1 MRNMKPLAIFILIL
15 PLLFCGCF
23 ATLQPGADPVV
34 VNAERTIEVAR
45 ATLDSFVRF
54 EFSNR
59 SKCPPEVQA
68 AAEKIRRQAPEW
80 FNRAMRLKA
89 AYKSNRGADSKADL
103 LTALAVLSTAASE
116 AATALAKHQR

>member
-59 SKCPPEVQA
+59 AKCPPEVQA
-68 AAEKIRRQAPEW
+68 AAEKIRREAPEW
-80 FNRAMRLKA
+80 FNRAMRLKT

-116 AATALAKHQR
+116 AATALAKHQH